1 MLEAGPARLRAIL
14 MTSATIVVAL
24 LPSAFQL
31 GEGSEI
37 RAPLAATVV
46 GGVIASTLLTLVVVP
61 TMYTLLDSLRSLLP
75 PPTA

>member
-1 MLEAGPARLRAIL
+1 
-14 MTSATIVVAL
+14 
-24 LPSAFQL
+24 L

-61 TMYTLLDSLRSLLP
+61 TMYTLLDGMRSRFARKLTPVAQHVEPVERDGTLHEP
-75 PPTA
+75 VAPQARA